1 MKKRWICLMLAAVIL
16 VGSSVFFLVTRG
28 RVETTDGLLQN
39 SRVYMDDIR
48 VEDGQI
54 YYTIVNKT
62 FRNTHVGDKPHVQR
76 KVNGEWQF
84 VSLYTRSTS
93 IAWRISPFSEKE
105 SRFTVDCPEN
115 LLPGEY
121 RLFFGGVHVRL
132 YDENDYSKGGELAL
146 FGDGQYIVGYFSVA

>member
-16 VGSSVFFLVTRG
+16 VGSFVFFLVTKG

-62 FRNTHVGDKPHVQR
+62 FRNTHAGDKPYVQR
-76 KVNGEWQF
+76 KVDGEWKF
-84 VSLYTRSTS
+84 VLLYEYRTA
-93 IAWRISPFSEKE
+93 IARRISPFSESE
-105 SRFTVDCPEN
+105 GRFAIDHPEN

-121 RLFFGGVHVRL
+121 RLLIGGVHVRL
-132 YDENDYSKGGELAL
+132 YDESDYSKGGELAL
-146 FGDGQYIVGYFSVA
+146 YGDGQYIVGYFSVA